1 MFRVDH
7 SSASASMPAASPV
20 GRPGFFT
27 EGNEAGGVP
36 ATVVTADWAN
46 MVQEELLNVVQAGGI
61 DPSKTAYNQLLLA
74 IQALIQQGQ
83 GSSVARVEFFA
94 VKTPPTGYLK
104 CNGLT
109 IGKPGSGATARA
121 NSDVFALYAALWQD
135 WGNDILTIQTASGAP
150 AVRGASA
157 LADWDALKRL
167 PLPEIRG
174 EGIRAWDDDRGVD
187 PGRAFGSAQSG
198 QIQSHAHSASSS
210 AAGAHGH
217 AGSAVTAGSHNHTAY
232 SAGAGAHGHSAWTDT
247 QGQHTHKLNVQKY
260 SDYSYSGLGGEGN
273 SGFVGHPYNHDPILA
288 AGAHSHNV
296 GVSATGNHSHAISV
310 GAGGDHSHALSIGGV
325 GDHSH
330 TVTVGHAGGSETRM
344 RNVALSAFIRYL

>member
-1 MFRVDH
+1 
-7 SSASASMPAASPV
+7 MPVPSQV
-20 GRPGFFT
+20 STPGYFT

-61 DPSKTAYNQLLLA
+61 DPSKSAYNQLLLA

-83 GSSVARVEFFA
+83 GSAVAKVEFFA
-94 VKTPPTGYLK
+94 VKAPPAGYLK

-121 NSDVFALYAALWQD
+121 NEDVFSLYAALWQD
-135 WGNDILTIQTASGAP
+135 WSNTILTIQTASGAP
-150 AVRGASA
+150 TVRGASA
-157 LADWDALKRL
+157 QADWDALKRL

-174 EGIRAWDDDRGVD
+174 EGVRAWDDGRGVD
-187 PGRAFGSAQSG
+187 PGRAFGSAQAG
-198 QIQSHAHSASSS
+198 QNESHVHTASSG

-217 AGSAVTAGSHNHTAY
+217 SGSAVTAGSHSHTA
-232 SAGAGAHGHSAWTDT
+232 SSGLAGAHGHSAWTDS

-273 SGFVGHPYNHDPILA
+273 DGFVGHPYNHDPIQA

-296 GVSATGNHSHAISV
+296 GVGTVGDHGHTISV
-310 GAGGDHSHALSIGGV
+310 QAGGGHAHSLSIDSIGDHSHGI
-325 GDHSH
+325 
-330 TVTVGHAGGSETRM
+330 TVAAAGGSETRM
-344 RNVALSAFIRYL
+344 RNIALSAFIRYL